1 MVPSKILITGGNGNI
16 GRLVAA
22 KFIAQGVQIVS
33 FDRKGTQSPQGITAN
48 ITGDI
53 RDTDLL
59 AQTLDTHKPDAIIHL
74 ASLLSG
80 SSEADP
86 QAAWEIN
93 ASASIALMQLAQKR
107 GIGPFVFASTIATY
121 ATDFPDTLP
130 EDAPQWPGN
139 VYGATKVAV
148 ERMGVWLK
156 QTTGFDFRCV
166 RFPMVLSP
174 FAPAGA
180 LTAYPSHAV
189 KAAALGEAFTFPVS
203 PDTGMSTMFLD
214 DVISSLV
221 AFTSADRAALTR
233 HAYNL
238 HGFHCTASGLSQKI
252 AVKWP
257 DAAIEFVPN
266 AQVDALIKGW
276 PDRIDDA
283 AATADWGWKPA
294 FDFER
299 CFDAL
304 VALLE
309 C

>member
-1 MVPSKILITGGNGNI
+1 MSPNKILITGGNGNL

-22 KFIAQGVQIVS
+22 TFIAQGVQIIS
-33 FDRKGTQSPQGITAN
+33 FDREGTVAPQGVTAN
-48 ITGDI
+48 IAGDI
-53 RDTDLL
+53 RDADLL
-59 AQTLDTHKPDAIIHL
+59 AKTLDAHQPDAIIHL

-93 ASASIALMQLAQKR
+93 ASASIALMRMAQER

-156 QTTGFDFRCV
+156 QSADFDFRCV

-189 KAAALGEAFTFPVS
+189 KAAAQGQPFTFPVS

-221 AFTSADRAALTR
+221 AFTVADRTALTR

-238 HGFHCTASGLSQKI
+238 HGFHFTAGELSQKI
-252 AVKWP
+252 AARWP
-257 DAAIEFVPN
+257 AATIDFAPN

-276 PDRIDDA
+276 PDRIDDT
-283 AATADWGWKPA
+283 AATADWGWEPVFN
-294 FDFER
+294 FDR
-299 CFDAL
+299 CFEAL

-309 C
+309 A